1 LKTLQYVK
9 SFTAQPKQKSK
20 FCVMCANVA
29 TQIACFEV
37 GDNVTVVEKYC
48 DTCISNIKKGL

>member
-1 LKTLQYVK
+1 LKTLLYVK
-9 SFTAQPKQKSK
+9 SFSAQPKKKIK
-20 FCVMCANVA
+20 FCITCAKVA

-48 DTCISNIKKGL
+48 DTCISNIK